1 MKGWPDGERM
11 APGGRAVS
19 LYRFTG
25 RDAQGGKII
34 GSREAG
40 SADSLASELLAERIT
55 PLTIEEQAQAS
66 DSDVFAQLKESLRRK
81 HVDLEELIIFCRQMY
96 SLSKAGVPI
105 IRAIGGLAESSR
117 NLYLREVLQAVRSD
131 LEGGQGMAVALNAH
145 PKVFN
150 TLFVSMISVGEN
162 TGQLDQAFRQLSV
175 YLELERETRK
185 RIKQAT
191 RYPLFVLS
199 AMAVALVVI
208 NLFVIPAFSKVFA
221 QFKADLP
228 WATQILI
235 GTSQFFQDFWWL
247 LALLF
252 GGSLFGFFK
261 WIETDAGAL
270 KWDQIKLRLPIV
282 GGIFERIALARFTRT
297 FAMMYRAGVPLL
309 QTLSINSAS
318 VGNRYIGQAI
328 LAMREGIERGEA
340 LTRTASASGLFTPL
354 VLQMMAVGEET
365 GALDDLFVEVADFY
379 EQEVDYDLKQLAD
392 AIEPILIVA
401 MGIMVLVL
409 ALGVFLPMWELASA
423 AKGGRDRKSV
433 V

>member
-1 MKGWPDGERM
+1 MSQFR
-11 APGGRAVS
+11 
-19 LYRFTG
+19 YTG
-25 RDAQGGKII
+25 RDAQGSKVS
-34 GSREAG
+34 GSRESG
-40 SADSLASELLAERIT
+40 SADNLASELLAERIT
-55 PLTIEEQAQAS
+55 PLSIEEQAAQGNDDVLAS
-66 DSDVFAQLKESLRRK
+66 IKELLRRK
-81 HVDLEELIIFCRQMY
+81 RVDLEELIIFCRQMY

-105 IRAIGGLAESSR
+105 IRAIGGLAESHR
-117 NLYLREVLQAVRSD
+117 NPYFREVLQDVRSD
-131 LEGGQGMAVALNAH
+131 LEGGQGMAVALNGH

-221 QFKADLP
+221 QFKAELP
-228 WATQILI
+228 WATQVLI

-252 GGSLFGFFK
+252 GASLYGFFK

-318 VGNRYIGQAI
+318 VGNLFIGQAI
-328 LAMREGIERGEA
+328 LGMREGVERGEA
-340 LTRTASASGLFTPL
+340 LTSTASNSGLFTPL

-365 GALDDLFVEVADFY
+365 GSLDDLFVEVADFY

-401 MGIMVLVL
+401 MGVMVLVL
-409 ALGVFLPMWELASA
+409 ALGVFLPMWDLASV
-423 AKGGRDRKSV
+423 AKGGG
-433 V
+433 

>member
-1 MKGWPDGERM
+1 M
-11 APGGRAVS
+11 S
-19 LYRFTG
+19 QFHFTG
-25 RDAQGGKII
+25 RDAQGSKVS

-66 DSDVFAQLKESLRRK
+66 DNDVFAQLKESLRRK

-208 NLFVIPAFSKVFA
+208 NLFVIPAFAKVFA

-340 LTRTASASGLFTPL
+340 LTRTASASGLFTSL

-423 AKGGRDRKSV
+423 AKGGR
-433 V
+433 

>member
-1 MKGWPDGERM
+1 M
-11 APGGRAVS
+11 S
-19 LYRFTG
+19 QFHFTG
-25 RDAQGGKII
+25 RDAQGGKVS
-34 GSREAG
+34 GLREST
-40 SADSLASELLAERIT
+40 SANSLAGELLAERIT
-55 PLTIEEQAQAS
+55 PLTIEEQAAS
-66 DSDVFAQLKESLRRK
+66 GGGDILAVLKERLRSK
-81 HVDLEELIIFCRQMY
+81 KVDLDELIIFCRQMY

-105 IRAIGGLAESSR
+105 IRAIGGLAESNR
-117 NLYLREVLQAVRSD
+117 NLYLREVLQDVRSN

-145 PKVFN
+145 PRVFN

-191 RYPLFVLS
+191 RYPIFVLS
-199 AMAVALVVI
+199 AMAVGLVVI
-208 NLFVIPAFSKVFA
+208 NIFVIPAFSKVFE
-221 QFKADLP
+221 QFQAELP
-228 WATQILI
+228 LPTRILI

-247 LALLF
+247 LALIF
-252 GGSLFGFFK
+252 GGSLYAFFK

-282 GGIFERIALARFTRT
+282 GAIFERIALARFTRT

-379 EQEVDYDLKQLAD
+379 EEEVDYDLKQLAD
-392 AIEPILIVA
+392 AIEPILIVG

-423 AKGGRDRKSV
+423 AKGGG
-433 V
+433 

>member
-1 MKGWPDGERM
+1 M
-11 APGGRAVS
+11 S

-423 AKGGRDRKSV
+423 AKGGR
-433 V
+433 

>member
-1 MKGWPDGERM
+1 MSQFK
-11 APGGRAVS
+11 
-19 LYRFTG
+19 FTG
-25 RDAQGGKII
+25 RDAQGTKVS
-34 GSREAG
+34 GSRESA

-55 PLTIEEQAQAS
+55 PLTIDEQAQVA
-66 DSDVFAQLKESLRRK
+66 DSDVLAQLKERLRRK
-81 HVDLEELIIFCRQMY
+81 RVDLEELIIFCRQMY
-96 SLSKAGVPI
+96 SLNKAGGPI
-105 IRAIGGLAESSR
+105 IRAIGGLAESHR
-117 NLYLREVLQAVRSD
+117 NLYFREVLQDVRSD
-131 LEGGQGMAVALNAH
+131 LEGGQGMAVALNGH

-150 TLFVSMISVGEN
+150 SLFVSMISVGEN

-221 QFKADLP
+221 QFKAELP
-228 WATQILI
+228 WATQVLI

-252 GGSLFGFFK
+252 GASLYGFFK

-409 ALGVFLPMWELASA
+409 ALGVFLPMWELGSA
-423 AKGGRDRKSV
+423 AKGR
-433 V
+433 

>member
-1 MKGWPDGERM
+1 MSQFR
-11 APGGRAVS
+11 
-19 LYRFTG
+19 YTG
-25 RDAQGGKII
+25 RDAQGGKVS
-34 GSREAG
+34 GTLQSTSR
-40 SADSLASELLAERIT
+40 DSLASELLAQQIT
-55 PLTIEEQAQAS
+55 PLTIEEQAAQGS
-66 DSDVFAQLKESLRRK
+66 EDVLATLQEKLRRRR
-81 HVDLEELIIFCRQMY
+81 VDLEELIIFCRQMY

-105 IRAIGGLAESSR
+105 IRAIGGLAESHR
-117 NLYLREVLQAVRSD
+117 NLYFREVLQAVRAD
-131 LEGGQGMAVALNAH
+131 LEGGMSMAVALNAH
-145 PKVFN
+145 PRVFT
-150 TLFVSMISVGEN
+150 TLFISMVSVGEN
-162 TGQLDQAFRQLSV
+162 TGQLDQAFRQLSS

-191 RYPLFVLS
+191 RYPLFVLA

-208 NLFVIPAFSKVFA
+208 NLLVIPAFAKVFE

-228 WATQILI
+228 WPTQVLI

-247 LALLF
+247 LLALAA
-252 GGSLFGFFK
+252 GGLYAFFK
-261 WIETDAGAL
+261 WIESDAGAL
-270 KWDQIKLRLPIV
+270 RWDGIKLRLPIV

-318 VGNRYIGQAI
+318 VGNRHIGQAI
-328 LAMREGIERGEA
+328 LGMREGVERGEA
-340 LTRTASASGLFTPL
+340 LTRTASSSGLFTPL

-401 MGIMVLVL
+401 MGVMVLIL
-409 ALGVFLPMWELASA
+409 ALGVFLPMWELASV
-423 AKGGRDRKSV
+423 AKGGA
-433 V
+433 

>member
-1 MKGWPDGERM
+1 M
-11 APGGRAVS
+11 S

-66 DSDVFAQLKESLRRK
+66 DNDVFAQLKESLRRK

-423 AKGGRDRKSV
+423 AKGGR
-433 V
+433 

>member
-1 MKGWPDGERM
+1 MSQFR
-11 APGGRAVS
+11 
-19 LYRFTG
+19 YTG
-25 RDAQGGKII
+25 RDAQGGKVS
-34 GSREAG
+34 GTLQSTSR
-40 SADSLASELLAERIT
+40 DSLASELLAQQIT
-55 PLTIEEQAQAS
+55 PLTIEEQAAQGS
-66 DSDVFAQLKESLRRK
+66 EDVLATLQEKLRRRR
-81 HVDLEELIIFCRQMY
+81 VDLEELIIFCRQMY

-105 IRAIGGLAESSR
+105 IRAIGGLAESHR
-117 NLYLREVLQAVRSD
+117 NLYFREVLQAVRAD
-131 LEGGQGMAVALNAH
+131 LEGGMSMAVALNAH
-145 PKVFN
+145 PRVFT
-150 TLFVSMISVGEN
+150 TLFISMVSVGEN
-162 TGQLDQAFRQLSV
+162 TGQLDQAFRQLSS

-191 RYPLFVLS
+191 RYPLFVLA

-208 NLFVIPAFSKVFA
+208 NLLVIPAFAKVFE

-228 WATQILI
+228 WPTQVLI

-247 LALLF
+247 LLALAA
-252 GGSLFGFFK
+252 GGLYAFFK
-261 WIETDAGAL
+261 WVESDAGAL
-270 KWDQIKLRLPIV
+270 RWDGIKLRLPIV

-318 VGNRYIGQAI
+318 VGNRHIGQAI
-328 LAMREGIERGEA
+328 LGMREGVERGEA
-340 LTRTASASGLFTPL
+340 LTRTASSSGLFTPL

-401 MGIMVLVL
+401 MGVMVLIL
-409 ALGVFLPMWELASA
+409 ALGVFLPMWELASV
-423 AKGGRDRKSV
+423 AKGGA
-433 V
+433 

>member
-1 MKGWPDGERM
+1 
-11 APGGRAVS
+11 VS

-423 AKGGRDRKSV
+423 AKGGR
-433 V
+433 

>member
-1 MKGWPDGERM
+1 MATFRYSGRNADGAKVAGIVDGNSAE
-11 APGGRAVS
+11 AV
-19 LYRFTG
+19 
-25 RDAQGGKII
+25 
-34 GSREAG
+34 
-40 SADSLASELLAERIT
+40 ASELLGQSIT
-55 PLTIEEQAQAS
+55 PLTIEAQNAV
-66 DSDVFAQLKESLRRK
+66 DADVFASIGEFLRRK
-81 HVDLEELIIFCRQMY
+81 HVDLDELIIFCRQMY
-96 SLSKAGVPI
+96 SLAKAGVPI
-105 IRAIGGLAESSR
+105 IRAIAGLGESNR
-117 NLYLREVLQAVRSD
+117 NLYFREVLQKVRSD
-131 LEGGQGMAVALNAH
+131 LEGGVSMAVALNAH
-145 PKVFN
+145 PKVFG

-162 TGQLDQAFRQLSV
+162 TGQLDQAFRQLAS

-199 AMAVALVVI
+199 AMAVALTVI

-221 QFKADLP
+221 QFHAQLP
-228 WATQILI
+228 LPTRILI
-235 GTSQFFQDFWWL
+235 ATSQFFQDYWWL
-247 LALLF
+247 LALLL
-252 GGSLFGFFK
+252 GGSLYAFFK
-261 WIETDAGAL
+261 WIETEAGAL

-297 FAMMYRAGVPLL
+297 FAMMYKAGVPLL

-318 VGNRYIGQAI
+318 VGNKYIGQAI
-328 LAMREGIERGEA
+328 LGMRESVERGEA
-340 LTRTASASGLFTPL
+340 LTRSASASGLFTPL

-401 MGIMVLVL
+401 MGVMVLIL

-423 AKGGRDRKSV
+423 AKGR
-433 V
+433 

>member
-1 MKGWPDGERM
+1 M
-11 APGGRAVS
+11 S

-423 AKGGRDRKSV
+423 AKGGG
-433 V
+433 